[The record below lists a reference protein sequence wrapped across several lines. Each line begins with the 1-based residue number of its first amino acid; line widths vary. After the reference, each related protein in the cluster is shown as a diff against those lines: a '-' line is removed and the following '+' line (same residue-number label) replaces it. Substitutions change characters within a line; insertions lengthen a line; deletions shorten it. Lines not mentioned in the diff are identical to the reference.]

1 MTRVM
6 FKGGI
11 LVPISMQCLMP
22 MQWCD
27 WVSAQPL
34 ICKNAN
40 AFKKRQMESEQTRRV
55 REATRREGRLQD
67 PDQKDT

>member
-34 ICKNAN
+34 ICKSAN
-40 AFKKRQMESEQTRRV
+40 ALKKGRWSQSKPDV